1 MNRLD
6 PDRFLKEIDKSL
18 ELIEQDFSNSGTISN
33 VIDRTNRSML
43 LLLRSIVEMSKERV
57 INDEIKEL
65 KEKVLRSQVEI
76 ARLKERANL
85 K

>member
-1 MNRLD
+1 MNRIN
-6 PDRFLKEIDKSL
+6 PDTFIKEINKSL
-18 ELIEQDFSNSGTISN
+18 ELIEQDLSAPGTVSNI
-33 VIDRTNRSML
+33 IDRNSRSML
-43 LLLRSIVEMSKERV
+43 LLLRSIVRVSMERV